1 MEGILKAVTGQSYGL
16 FNKKGNVVIG
26 FEVLNPR
33 LRREKLDP
41 LQGTWVNF
49 EKNIEP
55 LLVEEKAN

>member
-16 FNKKGNVVIG
+16 FDKKGKVVIG
-26 FEVLNPR
+26 FEVLDPD
-33 LRREKLDP
+33 LRRRKLDP

-55 LLVEEKAN
+55 ILIEEKAD